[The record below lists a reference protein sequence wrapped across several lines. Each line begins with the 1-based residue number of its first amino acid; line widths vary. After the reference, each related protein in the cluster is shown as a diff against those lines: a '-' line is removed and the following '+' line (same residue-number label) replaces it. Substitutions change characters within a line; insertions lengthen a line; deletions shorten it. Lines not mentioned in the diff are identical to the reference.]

1 MGFGS
6 INTNMGAITALQN
19 LRMTEQDLSVVQNRI
34 STGKNVSSAKDNG
47 AIYGISQSQRA
58 DLVGYNAVKS
68 SLQRGMSTVD
78 VAISASE
85 TISDLLIQLKE
96 KAISAADRSLDSTS
110 RAALNE
116 DFKALRDQIG
126 KTITNATFNG
136 SSLISSSA
144 TNFYG
149 LANPDNTSLLT
160 VRSENLTLGSTILVL
175 DATSSLGTYTQSTNF
190 LTSIETSINN
200 LNASLARLGTA
211 SKAFETHYNFVG
223 KLQDAIET
231 GIGNL
236 VDADLSK
243 ESAKLQALQT
253 KQQLGLQALSIA
265 NQAPQSILSLFR

>member
-1 MGFGS
+1 MSYGS
-6 INTNMGAITALQN
+6 INTNMGAIIALQN
-19 LRMTEQDLSVVQNRI
+19 LRATEQELGVTQNRI
-34 STGKNVSSAKDNG
+34 NTGKIVASAKDNG
-47 AIYGISQSQRA
+47 AVYGIAQAQRA
-58 DLVGYNAVKS
+58 DMVGYNAVKQ
-68 SLQRGMSTVD
+68 SLQRGMSTID

-96 KAISAADRSLDSTS
+96 KAISASDRSLDSTS

-116 DFKALRDQIG
+116 DFKALRDQIT

-136 SSLISSSA
+136 ASLISSSA

-160 VRSENLTLGSTILVL
+160 ARTENLTLGSSILVL
-175 DATSSLGTYTQSTNF
+175 DATASLGTYTQSSNF
-190 LTSIETSINN
+190 LTSVETSINN

-211 SKAFETHYNFVG
+211 SKAFELHYNFVG
-223 KLQDAIET
+223 KLQDTIET

-243 ESAKLQALQT
+243 ESAKLQSLQT

>member
-1 MGFGS
+1 MAFGS
-6 INTNMGAITALQN
+6 INTNNGAIIALQN
-19 LRMTEQDLSVVQNRI
+19 LRGTEIERGVVQNRI
-34 STGKNVSSAKDNG
+34 NTGKNVSSAKDNG
-47 AIYGISQSQRA
+47 AVYGIAQAQRA
-58 DLVGYNAVKS
+58 DLVGYNAVKQ
-68 SLQRGMSTVD
+68 SLQRGMSTID

-136 SSLISSSA
+136 ASLISSSA
-144 TNFYG
+144 TAYYG

-160 VRSENLTLGSTILVL
+160 ARTENLTLGSSILVL
-175 DATSSLGTYTQSTNF
+175 DATASLGTYTQSSNF

-223 KLQDAIET
+223 KLQDTIET

-243 ESAKLQALQT
+243 ESARLQALQT

-265 NQAPQSILSLFR
+265 NQAPQSILALFR

>member
-1 MGFGS
+1 MAFGS
-6 INTNMGAITALQN
+6 INTNNGAIIALQN
-19 LRMTEQDLSVVQNRI
+19 LRGTEIERGVVQNRI
-34 STGKNVSSAKDNG
+34 NTGKNVSSAKDNG
-47 AIYGISQSQRA
+47 AVYGIAQAQRA
-58 DLVGYNAVKS
+58 DLVGYNAVKQ
-68 SLQRGMSTVD
+68 SLQRGMSTID

-136 SSLISSSA
+136 ASMISSSA
-144 TNFYG
+144 TAYYG

-160 VRSENLTLGSTILVL
+160 ARTENLTLGSSILVL
-175 DATSSLGTYTQSTNF
+175 DATASLGTYTQSSNF

-223 KLQDAIET
+223 KLQDTIET

-243 ESAKLQALQT
+243 ESARLQALQT

-265 NQAPQSILSLFR
+265 NQAPQSILALFR